1 LLETQN
7 VHKCKEYAGSYSS
20 EVLESLPLQ
29 NSTNISAK
37 KHKFSGIKSHF
48 IDKVPVSKTKPVLG
62 LDDILDV

>member
-1 LLETQN
+1 MQEVTAQ
-7 VHKCKEYAGSYSS
+7 KCWRAYLYKI
-20 EVLESLPLQ
+20 Q
-29 NSTNISAK
+29 QIFRQK